1 MGFPIGKMPTQQQA
15 LFREMVP
22 YLSASALFVAGLT
35 MAIVGGIT
43 SSAVT
48 FGVGLGIVVVL
59 TVVGICVRERNIAG

>member
-1 MGFPIGKMPTQQQA
+1 MPTQQQA

-35 MAIVGGIT
+35 MTIVGGIT

>member
-1 MGFPIGKMPTQQQA
+1 
-15 LFREMVP
+15 MVP

-35 MAIVGGIT
+35 MTIVGGIT

>member
-1 MGFPIGKMPTQQQA
+1 MAWTVGKMPTQEQA

-22 YLSASALFVAGLT
+22 YLTVSVLFVAGLT

-43 SSAVT
+43 ASTVT
-48 FGVGLGIVVVL
+48 FGVGLGIVVAL

>member
-1 MGFPIGKMPTQQQA
+1 MPTQQQA